1 MKQFALKALLLL
13 SVFGLG
19 NPAFA
24 AGKAVSTTMEM
35 SFVVQES
42 CTVQTPDGSKAA
54 PAVSCAHQ
62 APVQVSAATADR
74 SAALQAAPSQTLA
87 GADGGWQIYF

>member
-1 MKQFALKALLLL
+1 MNRFALKALLLL

-19 NPAFA
+19 NTALA
-24 AGKAVSTTMEM
+24 AGNAVSTAMQM
-35 SFVVQES
+35 SFVVHES

-62 APVQVSAATADR
+62 APVQVSAAAADR
-74 SAALQAAPSQTLA
+74 SAAIQAAPSQSLA
-87 GADGGWQIYF
+87 SVDGGWQIYF